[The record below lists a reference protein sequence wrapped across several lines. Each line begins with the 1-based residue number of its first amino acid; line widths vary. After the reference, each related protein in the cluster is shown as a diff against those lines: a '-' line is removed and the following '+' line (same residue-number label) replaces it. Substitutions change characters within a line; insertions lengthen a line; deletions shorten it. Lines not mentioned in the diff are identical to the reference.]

1 MSLGE
6 GYWWSWKKRTRH
18 DQNIVR
24 AWIVYKGSRRAQF
37 EVTVCNMS
45 GLKIKLVGTV
55 LVERQAYN
63 FVEGFFYAK
72 WK

>member
-1 MSLGE
+1 M
-6 GYWWSWKKRTRH
+6 
-18 DQNIVR
+18 R
-24 AWIVYKGSRRAQF
+24 AWIVYKGSKRAPF

-45 GLKIKLVGTV
+45 GLKIKLVDTV

-63 FVEGFFYAK
+63 FGNFFFFNAK